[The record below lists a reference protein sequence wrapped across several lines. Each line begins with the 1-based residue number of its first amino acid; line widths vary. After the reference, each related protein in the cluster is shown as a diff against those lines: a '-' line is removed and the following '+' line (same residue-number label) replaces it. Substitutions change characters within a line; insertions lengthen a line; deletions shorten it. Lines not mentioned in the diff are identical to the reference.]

1 MMHFRLNRFNKTYVK
16 KWLIAGERYNEP
28 QLISFYNKLEMKQ
41 ALMLMESGSAAK
53 LPAVVSAV
61 SAQMSQQE
69 GVRCSSLV
77 FFLSQ
82 LRSYSRHDLF
92 MDPFEDDVSE
102 VRFRRQRVEM
112 ERRVSSG
119 CLVQLLHNPKQS
131 DPSLTQN
138 ELNPPSLLCESN
150 PAAELQENNL

>member
-1 MMHFRLNRFNKTYVK
+1 MHFRLNRFNKTYVK
-16 KWLIAGERYNEP
+16 KWLIAGECYNQP

-61 SAQMSQQE
+61 SAQKIQHQREAAPQRTIPRISKTREAEIRKILRANLQNTRQK
-69 GVRCSSLV
+69 
-77 FFLSQ
+77 

-112 ERRVSSG
+112 ERR
-119 CLVQLLHNPKQS
+119 
-131 DPSLTQN
+131 
-138 ELNPPSLLCESN
+138 
-150 PAAELQENNL
+150 